1 MDDILHALQY
11 LEIAGGIFVTMI
23 IVERAHLFRFD
34 RALTVRDVLEILSNV
49 STGALYKLVDGIA
62 VATFLTY
69 FYDDV
74 AKLGPQFNFQNSV
87 VGVAVL
93 FVVSDLAF
101 YIIHWGMHKTRY
113 GWSSHVTHH
122 SSTRFNLSTALR
134 QNFLF
139 DLSGV
144 AILWCLP
151 LALIGF
157 DKMSAV
163 VAIELNLFYQFFLH
177 TEVVRRLPA
186 WFEAIFNTPSH
197 HRVHHGDVPV
207 QLESN
212 FGGVLIVW
220 DRLFGTF
227 LPEAA
232 AGTINYGIAHR
243 RPQTLNP
250 LRLNLDEWFGMWGD
264 VWRYRDVR
272 ILWKHPDWVEY
283 SYRLYQSKAAIQTA
297 AHEREGDASA
307 SRYRMSAPTR

>member
-1 MDDILHALQY
+1 MHDILHALQY
-11 LEIAGGIFVTMI
+11 LEIAGGIFVAMI
-23 IVERAHLFRFD
+23 IVERAHLIRFD
-34 RALTVRDVLEILSNV
+34 QALTFHGVLEILSNL
-49 STGALYKLVDGIA
+49 STGALYKLVDGVV

-74 AKLGPQFNFQNSV
+74 VRLGLQLNFQNSI
-87 VGVAVL
+87 VGIAVL
-93 FVVSDLAF
+93 IFVSDFTF
-101 YIIHWGMHKTRY
+101 YLIHRAMHKTRY
-113 GWSSHVTHH
+113 GWSSHITHH

-139 DLSGV
+139 DLSGM

-207 QLESN
+207 QIESN
-212 FGGVLIVW
+212 FGGVLITW

-227 LPEAA
+227 LAEAA
-232 AGTINYGIAHR
+232 AGTINYGITYR

-250 LRLNLDEWFGMWGD
+250 LRLNLDEWFGMWRD
-264 VWRYRDVR
+264 VWRHKDVR
-272 ILWKHPDWVEY
+272 ILWKHPDWLEENF
-283 SYRLYQSKAAIQTA
+283 RPCQTA
-297 AHEREGDASA
+297 IHKSPP
-307 SRYRMSAPTR
+307 SRPPRRLA